1 MKIKVEKYVYKR
13 MADIFIKRIDC
24 TAQNILQLISVFN
37 FSNIL
42 AIIDSEDDLSPI
54 LLEMKEAGIKY
65 MTVFSANNSPIT
77 NVVLLSDTDNFK
89 KIITDAFQYNP
100 EGIFLTNVNDQ
111 NQWEQYLYNSN
122 CFQSRKLVK
131 NNYSDLSIGVSI
143 LEYEIGISLN
153 TQVYD
158 ASLIVSKIKELF

>member
-1 MKIKVEKYVYKR
+1 VKIKVEKYVYKR
-13 MADIFIKRIDC
+13 VADIFIKRIDC

-37 FSNIL
+37 FGNIL

-54 LLEMKEAGIKY
+54 FLEMKQIGIKY
-65 MTVFSANNSPIT
+65 TTTFSENNSPIT
-77 NVVLLSDTDNFK
+77 NVVLLSDLDKFK
-89 KIITDAFQYNP
+89 KNITDVFQYNP
-100 EGIFLTNVNDQ
+100 EGIFLTNINDQ

-122 CFQSRKLVK
+122 CFQNRKLIK

>member
-1 MKIKVEKYVYKR
+1 MKVKVEKYVYKR
-13 MADIFIKRIDC
+13 IADIFVKRIDC

-37 FSNIL
+37 FGNIL

-54 LLEMKEAGIKY
+54 LLEMKQMGIKY
-65 MTVFSANNSPIT
+65 TTAFSVNNSPIT
-77 NVVLLSDTDNFK
+77 NVVLLCDPDKFK
-89 KIITDAFQYNP
+89 KIITDAFQYNL

-122 CFQSRKLVK
+122 YIQSRKLVK
-131 NNYSDLSIGVSI
+131 NKYSDLSIGVSI
-143 LEYEIGISLN
+143 LEYEIGISLDN
-153 TQVYD
+153 KVYD